1 METAAATA
9 RPGTGGPAQAGRA
22 GTPAP
27 AVPSRL
33 ATGVQW
39 EHMTGV
45 SILTRVAMTVLSL
58 TYGWLV
64 PSAFGGRRLTFGLIL
79 LCVYL
84 PFGLVMHRMRRRWH
98 GARLAHVLVTGDVL
112 IIFLISVLVPS
123 LEVVAL
129 FGYLLLTAF
138 YAVTVDTR
146 TGLAVAVASA
156 VLTASTQALVPSR
169 RVDVF
174 TDVMLAVT
182 LIAFVILLH
191 EARRTGREAEAELA
205 RQATHDPLT
214 GLPNRT
220 LLHDRLAMALARAAR
235 RPDSTA
241 LLFLD
246 LDDFKV
252 INDSLGHAA
261 GDEVLMAMAGRFADV
276 LRPSDTVARFGGD
289 EFILLCEDLEG
300 REHVG
305 AIAERLVAAAE
316 EPVTLSTGPLWSSA
330 SIGIAFASPGQTPA
344 ELVRDADTAMYR
356 AKERGRRQV
365 VVFDSDLR
373 DDAVTR
379 LATESELRHAVDE
392 GELLLYYQPGVDLET
407 GRWIGMEALLRWR
420 HPQRGLVE
428 PDQFLDVAERTGLIV
443 PIGAWVLHEACT
455 QLARWRVDHPDVAPL
470 SVGVNVSFRQLAD
483 PGFEQLVSDALT
495 EAGLEP
501 WRLCLEMTE
510 STLLEQPDTA
520 ATLQALGDRG
530 VMVGIDDFGTGYSSL
545 DRLRRL
551 PVRFLKL
558 DKSFLSGGGPGA
570 ADAELLSAVNQ
581 LAYALRL
588 PIVAEGPETAEHIE
602 VLRQAGMRFAQGHW
616 LSRPVPAE
624 EITER
629 LRTFAPVFS

>member
-1 METAAATA
+1 
-9 RPGTGGPAQAGRA
+9 
-22 GTPAP
+22 
-27 AVPSRL
+27 VPSRL
-33 ATGVQW
+33 QAGVQW
-39 EHMTGV
+39 ERMTGS
-45 SILTRVAMTVLSL
+45 SIVTRIATTVLSL
-58 TYGWLV
+58 TYALVV
-64 PSAFGGRRLTFGLIL
+64 PSAFGGRRLTFIAL
-79 LCVYL
+79 LFFVYL
-84 PFGLVMHRMRRRWH
+84 PFGVLMHQLRSRWR
-98 GARLAHVLVTGDVL
+98 GRRLAHVMVTGDLLVV
-112 IIFLISVLVPS
+112 FLMSVLVPA

-146 TGLAVAVASA
+146 TGLAVAAAST
-156 VLTASTQALVPSR
+156 VLTAATHALVPSR
-169 RVDVF
+169 RADTF
-174 TDVMLAVT
+174 TDVMLAAT
-182 LIAFVILLH
+182 LIAFVLLLH

-220 LLHDRLAMALARAAR
+220 LLQDRLGIALARTAR

-241 LLFLD
+241 VLFLD

-261 GDEVLMAMAGRFADV
+261 GDEVLVAMARRFAEV

-289 EFILLCEDLEG
+289 EFILLCEDLDD
-300 REHVG
+300 REQVR

-316 EPVTLSTGPLWSSA
+316 EPVTLSTGPLWPSA
-330 SIGIAFASPGQTPA
+330 SVGIAFASCAQTPEA
-344 ELVRDADTAMYR
+344 LLRDADAAMYR

-365 VVFDSDLR
+365 VVFDKDLR

-379 LATESELRHAVDE
+379 LATESELRRAVDV

-407 GRWIGMEALLRWR
+407 GRWVGMEALLRWR
-420 HPQRGLVE
+420 HPYRGLIE

-443 PIGAWVLHEACT
+443 PIGGWVLHEACT

-470 SVGVNVSFRQLAD
+470 SVAVNVSFRQLAD

-495 EAGLEP
+495 ESGLEP

-510 STLLEQPDTA
+510 TTLLEQPNTA

-558 DKSFLSGGGPGA
+558 DKSFLSGGGRGA

-588 PIVAEGPETAEHIE
+588 PIVAEGPETAEHVE

-624 EITER
+624 EIAER
-629 LRTFAPVFS
+629 LRAFDPVLS